1 MIPLLSI
8 FLIAQALPLTVTDA
22 TPTRLSSAQ
31 KKHRSSTA
39 FPSPSP
45 AVKITLVNATCVP
58 SISVAMGGTN
68 KPAAY
73 PDFRQGEWTGN
84 APIPRSEIRYLV
96 KSSSGDRITER
107 ILKFKPVSSQIVV
120 MTGDLGTS
128 WPSGDLPQLGQTPP
142 TEQGVG
148 RTPNFQ
154 FRCYPSDVGCKD
166 PFHYRIVNAMPSKA
180 LILRSVAVGDKP
192 ARQIALLAPGGSVL
206 LKGQPQCIDW
216 DVEVEEKIHR
226 VSIRQEGASQHCIIP
241 FFLRDG
247 QPHHVKVFQA
257 P

>member
-1 MIPLLSI
+1 MISILSL
-8 FLIAQALPLTVTDA
+8 FLIAQASPLTVPPHHSPA
-22 TPTRLSSAQ
+22 P
-31 KKHRSSTA
+31 KKHRA
-39 FPSPSP
+39 VAPLPSPSP

-58 SISVAMGGTN
+58 SVSVATDRTN

-84 APIPRSEIRYLV
+84 APLRRSEIRYLV

-128 WPSGDLPQLGQTPP
+128 WPSGDLPQLGQPP
-142 TEQGVG
+142 AQEQGG
-148 RTPNFQ
+148 GKTPNFQ

-166 PFHYRIVNAMPSKA
+166 PFHHRIVNAMPSKA
-180 LILRSVAVGDKP
+180 LILRSVAGDDKP

-206 LKGQPQCIDW
+206 LKGQPPCIDW
-216 DVEVEEKIHR
+216 EAEVEEKIYP
-226 VSIRQEGASQHCIIP
+226 VSIRQEGAAQHCLIP

-247 QPHHVKVFQA
+247 QPHHIKIFQA